1 MWNQQHYT
9 NDTALHPGILH
20 RYGCL
25 HRLSRVMKPWIFPAT
40 KSDDVLKLV
49 TSALMSQPFFGLK
62 KNTSVGCHRF
72 HGYICI
78 LNIKYIYMYI
88 YIIYTYLSLYIYM
101 DMPHVAHQLAISKSI
116 FQVNLNP
123 TVDFFPPWSLRIR
136 PKNHW
141 NYPPLMQKQGLV
153 ASRCHLD
160 VSKNRGK
167 TPKMDGLMVYNGK
180 PYKNGWFR
188 VALFLETPIYENRP
202 G

>member
-1 MWNQQHYT
+1 MDFPCNEKRQRVEIG
-9 NDTALHPGILH
+9 D
-20 RYGCL
+20 
-25 HRLSRVMKPWIFPAT
+25 LS
-40 KSDDVLKLV
+40 SDVPTFFWVEKKHIRWV
-49 TSALMSQPFFGLK
+49 SQISWLYMYIK
-62 KNTSVGCHRF
+62 YNI
-72 HGYICI
+72 YICI
-78 LNIKYIYMYI
+78 YTLYIHI
-88 YIIYTYLSLYIYM
+88 SIYIYM

-180 PYKNGWFR
+180 PYKNG
-188 VALFLETPIYENRP
+188 
-202 G
+202 